1 MGAETSSVLRR
12 PSLRCAPFE
21 PGAVEYAPVP
31 ISLDLSGRRIL
42 VMGASSGIGRALGLR
57 ASAAGARVA
66 FAARRQGHLEE
77 AAREAGPGAIAV
89 RCDVR
94 EAAECQAAV
103 QTVLSAFGGLD
114 ALVYATG
121 LSPLAMLESASA
133 DEWREV
139 LAANVIGASLVT
151 AAALAPLRASQGRA
165 LYVSSYSVRMP
176 LPGLG
181 LYRVSKVALDALI
194 ECWRMEHPDVDFT
207 RVVVGNT
214 VGTDFAASWAPE
226 RLKQALDVWVKR
238 NLFPAATMMPL
249 DVLCEAVLPVLAI
262 RGYVDDIAVM
272 PRTRDPKPVV

>member
-1 MGAETSSVLRR
+1 VSLSV
-12 PSLRCAPFE
+12 
-21 PGAVEYAPVP
+21 
-31 ISLDLSGRRIL
+31 DLSGRRIL
-42 VMGASSGIGRALGLR
+42 VVGASSGIGRALGLR

-66 FAARRQGHLEE
+66 FAARRFDRLEQV
-77 AAREAGPGAIAV
+77 AREAGPGALAL

-94 EAAECQAAV
+94 EERECRAAV
-103 QTVLSAFGGLD
+103 ENALSAFGGLD
-114 ALVYATG
+114 ALIYATG
-121 LSPLAMLESASA
+121 LSPLAMLEQAGA
-133 DEWREV
+133 GEWREV

-151 AAALAPLRASQGRA
+151 AAALPALRASQGRA
-165 LYVSSYSVRMP
+165 LYISSYAIRMP

-214 VGTDFAASWAPE
+214 SGTDFAAGWGPE
-226 RLKQALDVWVKR
+226 RIQEAVEVWVKR

-249 DVLCEAVLPVLAI
+249 DVLCETLLPVLAM

-272 PRTRDPKPVV
+272 PRTRDPKATA